1 MNEELMKNIQMSSDW
16 LGVALLL
23 SEISLSIGLFTWL
36 VLNSCKDE
44 SNNNKEVEGQVEE
57 IV

>member
-1 MNEELMKNIQMSSDW
+1 MMNIQMSSDW
-16 LGVALLL
+16 LRVALLL
-23 SEISLSIGLFTWL
+23 SEILLSFGLFTWL

-44 SNNNKEVEGQVEE
+44 SNNNKEDEGQVKVEE